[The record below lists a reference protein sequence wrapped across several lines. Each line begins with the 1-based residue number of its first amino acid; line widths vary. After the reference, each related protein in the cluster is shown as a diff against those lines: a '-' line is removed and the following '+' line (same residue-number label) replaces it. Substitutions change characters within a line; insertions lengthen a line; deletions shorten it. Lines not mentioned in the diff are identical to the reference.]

1 MTDAAKHLFS
11 SEELAATGFKT
22 PYFLFSQDRIKEK
35 YAEFITHFPKAHVYY
50 AMKANAE
57 PEFLRTL
64 AALGA
69 GFEVAS
75 KHELELLE
83 AERVSPAQ
91 IIYGTSVKPAEHIKK
106 FAAYGVD
113 RFACDSASELEKIAA
128 HAPGARVYARVTVN
142 DTGSVFKFS
151 EKFGTDRDSAV
162 ALLRRAREL
171 GLVPYGLSF
180 HVGSQASNPH
190 AWAEAIAHIK
200 PAMVELAQSGIQLEA
215 LDIGGGFPCRYAST
229 EADITLEEIAD
240 LALAEYDALPYQ
252 PQLILEPGRG
262 IAAETAVLVADVI
275 ARVERKEHTWLFL
288 DVGVYGGLFETMAYQ
303 GSTRYRVTSLR
314 PSYDAGEMPFAIAG
328 PTGDSPDVI
337 TREALLPADI
347 DVGDKLVFHDV
358 GAYSL
363 VAISPFN
370 GFPKPGVYF
379 V

>member
-1 MTDAAKHLFS
+1 M
-11 SEELAATGFKT
+11 
-22 PYFLFSQDRIKEK
+22 RI
-35 YAEFITHFPKAHVYY
+35 
-50 AMKANAE
+50 
-57 PEFLRTL
+57 
-64 AALGA
+64 
-69 GFEVAS
+69 
-75 KHELELLE
+75 
-83 AERVSPAQ
+83 
-91 IIYGTSVKPAEHIKK
+91 
-106 FAAYGVD
+106 
-113 RFACDSASELEKIAA
+113 
-128 HAPGARVYARVTVN
+128 TVN

-151 EKFGTDRDSAV
+151 EKFGTDRENAV
-162 ALLRRAREL
+162 ALMIHAREL

-180 HVGSQASNPH
+180 HVGSQASNPR
-190 AWAEAIAHIK
+190 AWEEAIEHVK
-200 PAMVELAQSGIQLEA
+200 PAMEALEKAGIRIEI
-215 LDIGGGFPCRYAST
+215 LDIGGGFPCHYAST

-240 LALAEYDALPYQ
+240 YALAEYDELPYK
-252 PQLILEPGRG
+252 PKIFLEPGRG

-314 PSYDAGEMPFAIAG
+314 SSYDAGEAQFAIAG

-370 GFPKPGVYF
+370 GFPKPAVYF